1 MDGRY
6 NAIAE
11 SPKSNLLLHLDAF
24 FLLCASLKPFSILWM
39 DEVQKTKKQYSKR
52 THGGAK
58 QPMTHHKTSLNLLI
72 PCSVS
77 TIQHTKLCQKSNP
90 TSQTSWPM
98 QPISLTWWFQLV
110 NLQSTPSLWKNIET
124 TAAITLITYPCSGW
138 NLDSIQP
145 ASSRWEFQQFQL
157 LTGKRMVLSRTCWG
171 NWIRIHVP
179 GSVLHKYIYI
189 YFIMHNSLIYQY
201 SVEHTTED
209 IYKAYFQTILLSIG
223 LTIHVTLHLALRCI
237 AILNVELHSA
247 KGVCL
252 MERL

>member
-1 MDGRY
+1 
-6 NAIAE
+6 
-11 SPKSNLLLHLDAF
+11 
-24 FLLCASLKPFSILWM
+24 
-39 DEVQKTKKQYSKR
+39 
-52 THGGAK
+52 
-58 QPMTHHKTSLNLLI
+58 
-72 PCSVS
+72 
-77 TIQHTKLCQKSNP
+77 
-90 TSQTSWPM
+90 
-98 QPISLTWWFQLV
+98 
-110 NLQSTPSLWKNIET
+110 
-124 TAAITLITYPCSGW
+124 
-138 NLDSIQP
+138 
-145 ASSRWEFQQFQL
+145 
-157 LTGKRMVLSRTCWG
+157 MVLSRTCWG